1 MPSPASKPAP
11 APSTKPRPV
20 AVEEK
25 KAVPS
30 PAAPAEGAGPVLT
43 LPPEND
49 KTVYRATGRRKTAV
63 ARVAVKR
70 GSGTFVVNGKEVDQF
85 FPGETDRFAVR
96 SPLRATKSLGVFDVR
111 VNVRGGGPSG
121 QSGAVLLG
129 IARVLKRAVGGA
141 DAVLRAE
148 GMLTRDP
155 REKERRKYGRRKAR
169 RGFQWTKR

>member
-1 MPSPASKPAP
+1 MSAGERKGAQSA
-11 APSTKPRPV
+11 
-20 AVEEK
+20 AVG
-25 KAVPS
+25 
-30 PAAPAEGAGPVLT
+30 AAAAPVLT
-43 LPPEND
+43 LPPEGD

-63 ARVAVKR
+63 ARVSLKR
-70 GSGTFVVNGKEVDQF
+70 GPGAFQVNGKPAEDF
-85 FPGETDRFAVR
+85 FRGEMDRYAVR
-96 SPLRATKSLGVFDVR
+96 APLRATKTLGAFDVR

-121 QSGAVLLG
+121 QAGAVLLG
-129 IARVLKRAVGGA
+129 VARALKRAVPGA